1 MPVKMLG
8 HVVLKIRDLNR
19 SIPFYRDVLGF
30 KEVSRYGRHMAFF
43 TLGAD
48 HHDLGL
54 LELGP
59 EAPAPGARTVGLY
72 HVAFKIGDSLEEL
85 RAFKEHLERHE
96 VNIIGMSDHK
106 VSQSIYFT
114 DPDGIELEA
123 YVDAD
128 PRIWQEN
135 PEAVAT
141 VEPLEL

>member
-8 HVVLKIRDLNR
+8 HIVLKVRDLNQ

-30 KEVSRYGRHMAFF
+30 KEVAHYGRHMVFF
-43 TLGAD
+43 TLGTN

-54 LELGP
+54 LEVGP
-59 EAPAPGARTVGLY
+59 DATIPEPRAVGLY
-72 HVAFKIGDSLEEL
+72 HAAFKIGDSLEEL
-85 RAFKEHLERHE
+85 RAFKAHLERHG
-96 VNIIGMSDHK
+96 VNIIGTSDHK

-135 PEAVAT
+135 PAAVAV

>member
-1 MPVKMLG
+1 MPVTTLG
-8 HVVLKIRDLNR
+8 HVVLKVRDLNR

-30 KEVSRYGRHMAFF
+30 REVSRYGPHMAFL
-43 TLGAD
+43 TLGAN

-59 EAPAPGARTVGLY
+59 AAPSPGSRAVGLY

-85 RAFKEHLERHE
+85 RAFKEHLERHR
-96 VNIIGMSDHK
+96 VNIIGLSDHK

-128 PRIWQEN
+128 PRIWQED
-135 PEAVAT
+135 PAAVAT
-141 VEPLEL
+141 VEPLDL